1 MATKAGGFSV
11 SVLMSWMAGTLRPTA
26 WKLRGIHTTTRA
38 TARATTAMIRA
49 GQRRPT
55 AARPMPT
62 RASTATPAA
71 AKADARRTL
80 KLAATPHQLHRCP
93 KPARASA
100 SALASARARLARV
113 TTVVT
118 MPAAYPRAAGVC

>member
-11 SVLMSWMAGTLRPTA
+11 SVLMSWMGGTLRAIA
-26 WKLRGIHTTTRA
+26 WRLRGIHTTVSA
-38 TARATTAMIRA
+38 KASATTAMTSA

-62 RASTATPAA
+62 RASTATPTA
-71 AKADARRTL
+71 AKADARRML

-93 KPARASA
+93 SPASA
-100 SALASARARLARV
+100 SVSALASARARPARI

-118 MPAAYPRAAGVC
+118 MTAAYLRAAGVC